1 MRPHGMIMYRGSVWV
16 LGWLMLLW
24 ACAAPS
30 SAANPSS
37 DSSLLGLLPGP
48 EAIQGWAPAGNPQTA
63 EGQDLFSLIDGGAEL
78 FLRFGFERSVT
89 QEYADGKGGAMRL
102 EIYRMQDQAG
112 ARDVYA
118 QRIGR
123 ETAPLRIGVAGVQG
137 DYYLIF
143 WQDRYF
149 VTVTALDQGSATT
162 KALLPLGRAVE
173 KGLGAPTR

>member
-1 MRPHGMIMYRGSVWV
+1 MFQGRVWV

-30 SAANPSS
+30 SSANPSS

-48 EAIQGWAPAGNPQTA
+48 EAIQGWAQAGSPQTA

-78 FLRFGFERSVT
+78 FLRFGFERAVA
-89 QEYADGKGGAMRL
+89 QEYAGGKGGAMRL

-112 ARDVYA
+112 ARAVYA
-118 QRIGR
+118 QKIGQDA
-123 ETAPLRIGVAGVQG
+123 APLRIGVAGVQG

-149 VTVTALDQGSATT
+149 VTITALDQESATT

-173 KGLGAPTR
+173 KRLGAPRR